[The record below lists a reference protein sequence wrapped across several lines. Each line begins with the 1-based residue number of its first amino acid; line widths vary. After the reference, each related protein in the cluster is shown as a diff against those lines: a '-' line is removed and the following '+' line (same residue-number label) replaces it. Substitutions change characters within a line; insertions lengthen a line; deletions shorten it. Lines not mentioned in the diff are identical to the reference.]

1 MTTTALAPDA
11 ATARVRRTERRSH
24 AIPFE
29 LWIYGCMAGLLVLL
43 GVVGPWLVGDVTTNV
58 LSQRL
63 LPPGSAGH
71 LLGTD
76 GQGRDVLARLAAGAR
91 PSMVSGILPVLIG
104 TALGSAIGILAA
116 MGPGWMHS
124 LVMRT
129 LDVFYAFP
137 AVLLA
142 IAIAAAMG
150 PGTTTTVV
158 SLSVVLIPPIARIAE
173 TETMRLKGMD
183 FMESAAASGAGI
195 LAIAYRQVLANVLPT
210 LLVYATSLVGLAL
223 VFAGGMS
230 FLGLGVA
237 PPHPEWG
244 QMINEQRQ
252 NMYSAPMTALVPA
265 LVIFGASLVFNQ
277 LGDALRDLLDVR
289 RKGHR

>member
-1 MTTTALAPDA
+1 MTTTTLAAGAVA
-11 ATARVRRTERRSH
+11 APVRRTKRRPRN
-24 AIPFE
+24 IP
-29 LWIYGCMAGLLVLL
+29 LGVWIYGSIASLVVVL

-58 LSQRL
+58 LAQRV

-76 GQGRDVLARLAAGAR
+76 GQGRDVLARLVAGAR
-91 PSMVSGILPVLIG
+91 PSMVSGILPVLIS
-104 TALGSAIGILAA
+104 TALGSAIGILATL
-116 MGPGWMHS
+116 GPGWVHS

-142 IAIAAAMG
+142 ITIAAAMG

-173 TETMRLKGMD
+173 TETLRLKGMD

-195 LAIAYRQVLANVLPT
+195 LAIAYRQVLSNVLPT

-289 RKGHR
+289 RKGR